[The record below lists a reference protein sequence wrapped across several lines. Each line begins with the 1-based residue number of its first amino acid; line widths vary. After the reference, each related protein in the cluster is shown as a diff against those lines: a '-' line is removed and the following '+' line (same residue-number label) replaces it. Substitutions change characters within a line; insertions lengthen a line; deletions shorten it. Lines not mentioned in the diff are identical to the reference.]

1 MEQRLLLAV
10 DDADVPVGFSLL
22 EIVDGEVYLDE
33 LDVHPA
39 HGRRGIGTALVK
51 ASGDWALAH
60 GYQSITLTTWRDV
73 PWNGPFY
80 RGLGFEEI
88 PEGELRPQ
96 LAAILRAQ
104 VERGLARQY
113 ARCTMRRR
121 LVP

>member
-1 MEQRLLLAV
+1 VEDEEV
-10 DDADVPVGFSLL
+10 TVGFSLL
-22 EIVDGEVYLDE
+22 ESVDGVVYLAE

-39 HGRRGIGTALVK
+39 HGRRGSGSALVR
-51 ASGDWALAH
+51 ASCDWAVAQ
-60 GYQSITLTTWRDV
+60 GFRASTLSSWRV
-73 PWNGPFY
+73 GPGSGPCY

-88 PEGELRPQ
+88 PEGVLRPQ